1 MDSLELSVLPDK
13 LAVCRLDS
21 GDESDLRAATGLFSV
36 TRTAEELSVV
46 CPEEDAPEGSEVSD
60 GWRAL
65 EVKGP
70 IDHTATGV
78 LASIASPLAD
88 AGVPLFPLAT
98 FDTDYVLVRDSDLGR
113 AAEALEAAGHRVE
126 SR

>member
-1 MDSLELSVLPDK
+1 MSLELTLLPEK

-21 GDESDLRAATGLFSV
+21 SDESDLRAGGGIFSV

-46 CPEEDAPEGSEVSD
+46 CPQEDAPQSAEVSG

-65 EVKGP
+65 EVHGP
-70 IDHTATGV
+70 LDHTATGI
-78 LASIASPLAD
+78 LASLATPLAD

-98 FDTDYVLVRDSDLGR
+98 YDTDYVLVREQDLDS
-113 AAEALEAAGHRVE
+113 AVEALTAAGHRVG

>member
-1 MDSLELSVLPDK
+1 MSLELTLLPEK

-21 GDESDLRAATGLFSV
+21 RDESPLRASTGLFSV

-46 CPEEDAPEGSEVSD
+46 CPEDETPDEAEVSG

-65 EVKGP
+65 EVRGP
-70 IDHTATGV
+70 LDHTATGI
-78 LASIASPLAD
+78 LASIATPLAE

-98 FDTDYVLVRDSDLGR
+98 FDTDYVLVREQDL
-113 AAEALEAAGHRVE
+113 APAVEALTAAGHRVE

>member
-1 MDSLELSVLPDK
+1 MESLELSVVPDK

-21 GDESDLRAATGLFSV
+21 GDESDLKAATGLFSV

-46 CPEEDAPEGSEVSD
+46 CPEEDAPEGSEVSA
-60 GWRAL
+60 GWRAF
-65 EVKGP
+65 EVHGP

-78 LASIASPLAD
+78 LASIASPLAE
-88 AGVPLFPLAT
+88 AEVPLFPLAT

-113 AAEALEAAGHRVE
+113 AVEALQAAGHRVE